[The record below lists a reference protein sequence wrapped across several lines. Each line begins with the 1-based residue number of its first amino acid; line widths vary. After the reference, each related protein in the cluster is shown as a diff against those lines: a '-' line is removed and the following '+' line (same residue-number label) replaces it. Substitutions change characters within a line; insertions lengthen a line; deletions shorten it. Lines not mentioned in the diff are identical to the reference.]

1 MSSNYWTDGRQQL
14 CRLQAAFV
22 RMNDIVRDLVDLRF
36 SIKHD
41 YMYPS
46 LADHWQQWSYDN
58 YGYIKRFRFWK
69 KQAKEP
75 YKDREIPKL
84 DSADVTFFAYLMAEI
99 DPDCPSMKM
108 FQEIRNAVAHM
119 TETELNESA
128 FKDRFHKIIEA
139 VNVGFQSNPEARK
152 RWSTILESI
161 RRDKISNPEEVQS
174 QFQKQA
180 ENVKWQVSQKN
191 FSFGNVQDCQNVKNV
206 YNITV
211 TGDMMPSLSPG
222 LYELH
227 YITLHYYS
235 TISKISV

>member
-58 YGYIKRFRFWK
+58 HAYIKRFRFWK
-69 KQAKEP
+69 KQPKEP
-75 YKDREIPKL
+75 YKDREIPIL
-84 DSADVTFFAYLMAEI
+84 DSADVTFFTYLMAEI
-99 DPDCPSMKM
+99 DPDCVAMKM

-119 TETELNESA
+119 TETELDDAA
-128 FKDRFHKIIEA
+128 FKDRFQKIVDA
-139 VNVGFQSNPEARK
+139 VNAGFQSNSEANK
-152 RWSTILESI
+152 KWSTILERI
-161 RRDKISNPEEVQS
+161 RQDKIANPGEVQS
-174 QFQKQA
+174 QFQRQA
-180 ENVKWQVSQKN
+180 ETVRWQVSQN
-191 FSFGNVQDCQNVKNV
+191 NLSFGNFQDVNCQNVNNI

-211 TGDMMPSLSPG
+211 TGDSVTPSMIPSG
-222 LYELH
+222 LYVDV
-227 YITLHYYS
+227 TYYQ
-235 TISKISV
+235 